1 MTRDVMMSTS
11 CASPFR
17 RKNPMQA
24 IRVTKTLDS
33 ETLYLPQLR
42 PFMGQEVEIIVL
54 PTATR
59 AEMPSALDTT
69 TNPLAGSVLR
79 YDDPFEPAVPADEW
93 EANQ

>member
-1 MTRDVMMSTS
+1 
-11 CASPFR
+11 
-17 RKNPMQA
+17 MQA

-54 PTATR
+54 PTEAR
-59 AEMPSALDTT
+59 VEMLSEHNTT

-79 YDDPFEPAVPADEW
+79 YDDPFEPAVSADEW

>member
-1 MTRDVMMSTS
+1 
-11 CASPFR
+11 
-17 RKNPMQA
+17 MQA

-54 PTATR
+54 PTEAH
-59 AEMPSALDTT
+59 AAKLSQQGVT